1 MQIEVGTI
9 IIDKSGG
16 GDDIG
21 VVTSF
26 AIHPNYD
33 DNAVFEIY
41 WVCPRERQPNYTT
54 TLLYPVAEIKEFID
68 CGMFEV
74 IEKRTKN
81 VLDKTAQSDTL

>member
-9 IIDKSGG
+9 LIDKSGG
-16 GDDIG
+16 ADDIG

-26 AIHPNYD
+26 TIHPNY
-33 DNAVFEIY
+33 NTAPVFEVY
-41 WVCPRERQPNYTT
+41 WVCPRERMNSYTT

-81 VLDKTAQSDTL
+81 VLDKT